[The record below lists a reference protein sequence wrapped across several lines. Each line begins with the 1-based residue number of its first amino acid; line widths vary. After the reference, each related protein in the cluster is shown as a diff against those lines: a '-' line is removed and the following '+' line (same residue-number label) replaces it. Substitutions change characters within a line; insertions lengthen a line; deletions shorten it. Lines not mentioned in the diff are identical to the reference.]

1 MDDQKIQLAAY
12 SGHKPYERPAAF
24 VLAGEEIGVRKIL
37 DRWLEEDFAE
47 RLRRRFF
54 TVEGSD
60 GYAYTLYRNEKTG
73 EWFLKRDRRAPVM
86 KSRIFIFT
94 TFS

>member
-1 MDDQKIQLAAY
+1 MDDQKIQVALY
-12 SGHKPYERPAAF
+12 SGYKTGERPTAF
-24 VLAGEEIGVRKIL
+24 VLDGEEIGVSKIL

-60 GYAYTLYRNEKTG
+60 GHTHTLYRNEKTG
-73 EWFLKRDRRAPVM
+73 EWFLKRKR
-86 KSRIFIFT
+86 
-94 TFS
+94 

>member
-1 MDDQKIQLAAY
+1 MDDQKIQVTAY
-12 SGHKPYERPAAF
+12 SGYKAGERPAAF
-24 VLAGEEIGVRKIL
+24 VLGGEEIGVRKIL

-60 GYAYTLYRNEKTG
+60 GCTHTLYRDEKTG
-73 EWFLKRDRRAPVM
+73 EWFLKRER
-86 KSRIFIFT
+86 
-94 TFS
+94 

>member
-1 MDDQKIQLAAY
+1 MADQKIQVAAY
-12 SGHKPYERPAAF
+12 SGHKADERPSAF
-24 VLAGEEIGVRKIL
+24 VLDGEEIGVRKIL
-37 DRWLEEDFAE
+37 DRWMEEDFEE

-73 EWFLKRDRRAPVM
+73 EWFLKR
-86 KSRIFIFT
+86 
-94 TFS
+94 